1 MTATLTYAET
11 ARAVEYVY
19 VFLLEGCEVA
29 ITSHSNPAAIKSL
42 WTATDHGS
50 MSADWLGGLFPEG
63 TISSK
68 IKLFDPKVETD
79 TVTIK
84 VLDPGDY
91 LAGLTQSEAL
101 ATADRTLLRYATP
114 GDYLDANDT
123 TVPVESTT
131 AFDAS
136 GVIYVGHERIT
147 YASKTGGGTPTFN
160 GCTRATLALFQ
171 TDGGTDFA
179 YAHGGGTTIR
189 DGGQQV
195 EVYSTPRIWAN
206 RRCALYMLHRE
217 GSTWQSGS
225 APLMV
230 WAGRIKSISDE
241 DGFVSFDVAGI
252 AEHLDSLVF
261 SSQFQANIR
270 EGAFFRNG
278 GDISVTVY
286 EIGGTLD
293 PYPQTEFIA
302 AGTWTHEE
310 IASKISDH
318 LHLAEL
324 AGSLASGWELGL
336 DTIDDIGP
344 RYRFRFVKGSAD
356 EAMVSLPEIAWA
368 MLGFTVDGD
377 FLSTDGTS
385 ITGKNLNDDGTYM
398 SLVADGPPLLQY
410 LVLRPS
416 NVLYTDDEE
425 GTWVDQLNI
434 PVESV
439 YPGREFTVHGYMM
452 IDGRY
457 VCAVQNNGDTSYT
470 IVQTNLG
477 RLEAIAESVPASGLA
492 IRITD
497 DQGNRPIKIKQVWM
511 EYCDVAD
518 AMLRLLLSTGTS
530 GGGYNHA
537 DYDNLQ
543 GNGFGVGLPASLID
557 EDTWQGLSGTGYW
570 MLLTKPQRFSE
581 ILESALEVRGA
592 YLVWRRGK
600 LAIAR
605 PGETAPG
612 AATYQLTEAN
622 KADPGRTKY
631 KRSNDSVVNVCKIKV
646 NRTVDGRYLDEVTI
660 KAAASISDLGER
672 KPVTLETI
680 GVYDGL
686 LGPGGGLDEAMT
698 TVSQVLGY
706 FSRPSCEVTRSYAHP
721 VMGLSAGDTVD
732 LTDERVIDPT
742 TGVRGVSGWPC
753 WVSETKW
760 NLAEGRGECTL
771 VFLPEFHKDQRALW
785 APSAEVSSSS
795 VASSRL
801 TVTCT
806 AHKYSSSTDS
816 TTDSSYVASQGA
828 GGKFRIIEVSP
839 TSSASPTSYTGLELL
854 DEPGANQ
861 LRFTTDPTAGAGLA
875 TSKRWVVEYEDYS
888 AVTSLQQ
895 TGFSYVCNS
904 LTRQILGV
912 AASFFRAWLGWVP
925 FAGDAVSYTTP
936 YRKLVDLA
944 STDGEPNS
952 VHWFVDAANSLN
964 TIWSTKRQ
972 LLVSE
977 MFDTDRTAT
986 TEAWI
991 AGPIYIPLYG
1001 YNRNLGMRARCA
1013 CSGGGTVTVKF
1024 IMSTGRPVGASATAL
1039 TFPDGALVYSTVTR
1053 TSGTQGFTSEGTI
1066 TNPDR
1071 VKDGR
1076 LSGAWVTVMA
1086 SASAGTATV
1095 TGIEIFEKALT

>member
-1 MTATLTYAET
+1 MTATLTHVAG
-11 ARAVEYVY
+11 ARSVEYVY
-19 VFLLEGCEVA
+19 VFLIEGCEVA
-29 ITSHSNPAAIKSL
+29 VTSHSNPEEIKAL
-42 WTATDHGS
+42 WTATGHGA
-50 MSADWLGGLFPEG
+50 MSADWLSGLMCEG
-63 TISSK
+63 TISTK

-79 TVTIK
+79 SLTIK

-101 ATADRTLLRYATP
+101 ATAARTTLRYATP

-123 TVPVESTT
+123 TVPVESTG
-131 AFDAS
+131 AFDSS
-136 GVIYVGHERIT
+136 GAIYIGHERIT
-147 YASKTGGGTPTFN
+147 YASKTGGGAPTFN
-160 GCTRATLALFQ
+160 TCTRGTLALFQ

-179 YAHGGGTTIR
+179 YPHGGGTTIR

-195 EVYSTPRIWAN
+195 EVYSAPRVWAN
-206 RRCALYMLHRE
+206 RRCALYILHRE
-217 GSTWQSGS
+217 GSTFEDPDD
-225 APLMV
+225 PLML

-241 DGFVSFDVAGI
+241 DGFVTFEVTGVA
-252 AEHLDSLVF
+252 EQLDTLVF
-261 SSQFQANIR
+261 SSQFQASIR

-278 GDISVTVY
+278 GDISVLVY
-286 EIGGTLD
+286 DISGSTRD
-293 PYPQTEFIA
+293 AYPQTEFIP
-302 AGTWTHEE
+302 AGTWTHDE

-336 DTIDDIGP
+336 DTIDGVGP

-356 EAMVSLPEIAWA
+356 LATVSLPEIAWA

-385 ITGKNLNDDGTYM
+385 ITPKPLNDDGTYM

-410 LVLRPS
+410 MVLRPS
-416 NVLYTDDEE
+416 NRIYTDDEE

-457 VCAVQNNGDTSYT
+457 VCAVQNNGDTSYD
-470 IVQTNLG
+470 IVQTGLG
-477 RLEAIAESVPASGLA
+477 RLEAVAEAVPASGLA
-492 IRITD
+492 IRVTD

-557 EDTWQGLSGTGYW
+557 EDTWQGLGGTGYW
-570 MLLTKPQRFSE
+570 MLLAKPQRFSE

-646 NRTVDGRYLDEVTI
+646 NRTIDGRHLDEVTV
-660 KAAASISDLGER
+660 KAAASISDIGER

-686 LGPGGGLDEAMT
+686 LGPGGGLDESIA
-698 TVSQVLGY
+698 TVSQILGY
-706 FSRPSCEVTRSYAHP
+706 FSRPACEVTRSYAHT
-721 VMGLSAGDTVD
+721 VMGIAAGDTVD

-742 TGVRGVSGWPC
+742 TGERGVSNWPC
-753 WVSETKW
+753 WVSETRW
-760 NLAEGRGECTL
+760 DLARGAGECAL
-771 VFLPEFHKDQRALW
+771 IFLPEFHKDQRALW

-801 TVTCT
+801 TVTCV
-806 AHKYSSSTDS
+806 AHRYSSSSDA
-816 TTDSSYVASQGA
+816 TTDAGYMAASGA
-828 GGKFRIIEVSP
+828 GSKYRVVEVSP
-839 TSSASPTSYTGLELL
+839 ASSGSPTSYTGLVLHSSGTNTL
-854 DEPGANQ
+854 T
-861 LRFTTDPTAGAGLA
+861 FTTDPTAGVGLS
-875 TSKRWVVEYEDYS
+875 TSKLWVVEYEDYS
-888 AVTSLQQ
+888 TVISLQQ
-895 TGFSYVCNS
+895 SGFSYVCNS
-904 LTRQILGV
+904 VTRQIIGV
-912 AASFFRAWLGWVP
+912 AESFVRVWLGWVP
-925 FAGDAVSYTTP
+925 FAGDAVSYTNL

-972 LLVSE
+972 LLLSE

-1001 YNRNLGMRARCA
+1001 YNRDLGMRARCA

-1024 IMSTGRPVGASATAL
+1024 IMSTGRPVGASATSL
-1039 TFPDGALVYSTVTR
+1039 TFPDGALVYATVTR

-1086 SASAGTATV
+1086 SSSAGTATV
-1095 TGIEIFEKALT
+1095 TGIEIFEKAIT